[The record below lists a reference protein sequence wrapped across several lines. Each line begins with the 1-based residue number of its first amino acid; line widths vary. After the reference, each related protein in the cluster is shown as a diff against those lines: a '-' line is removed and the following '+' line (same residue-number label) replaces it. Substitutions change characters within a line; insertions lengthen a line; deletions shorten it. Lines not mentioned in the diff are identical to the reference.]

1 MRRKMIL
8 SILVLITI
16 AGSEV
21 TAHAKTIDVPQ
32 DVVEI
37 SEELGDRYD
46 ICPELIQA
54 ICFKESG
61 LQSDAES
68 DGHIGIMQ
76 VSTKWHKD
84 RMDKLGVSD
93 LFEPMQNMLVG
104 TDYLSDLI
112 LEYEDVSV
120 ALMIYNGDSSAE
132 DVLNG
137 SADVSAY
144 ADEILSISA
153 ELERE
158 NGK

>member
-104 TDYLSDLI
+104 TDYLAELI
-112 LEYEDVSV
+112 GKYEDVSV
-120 ALMIYNGDSSAE
+120 ALMMYNGDSSAE
-132 DVLNG
+132 DVLAG
-137 SADVSAY
+137 SEEISAY

>member
-1 MRRKMIL
+1 MQRKIIL
-8 SILVLITI
+8 LLLALITTV
-16 AGSEV
+16 GSGM
-21 TAHAKTIDVPQ
+21 TAHANPIDVPPE
-32 DVVEI
+32 VVEI
-37 SEELGDRYD
+37 SEELGAQYD

-54 ICFKESG
+54 ICFKESS
-61 LQSDAES
+61 LQPDAES

-104 TDYLSDLI
+104 TDYLAELI
-112 LEYEDVSV
+112 AQYEDVSV

-132 DVLNG
+132 DFLNG

-144 ADEILSISA
+144 ADEILAISA
-153 ELERE
+153 ELERK

>member
-1 MRRKMIL
+1 M
-8 SILVLITI
+8 
-16 AGSEV
+16 

-37 SEELGDRYD
+37 SEELGDRYG

-61 LQSDAES
+61 FQPDVES

-76 VSTKWHKD
+76 ISPKWHKG
-84 RMDKLGVSD
+84 RMDMLGVSD
-93 LFEPMQNMLVG
+93 IYDLRGNMTVG
-104 TDYLSDLI
+104 VDYLSELI
-112 LEYEDVSV
+112 CQYEDVSV

-132 DVLNG
+132 DVLIG
-137 SADVSAY
+137 SDSISAY
-144 ADEILSISA
+144 ADEILAISA